1 MSMLLADQVVD
12 SELKTL
18 AANIPFRVIQA
29 RAPTTADKYSRAYN
43 EFQNWTS
50 KYDELVSLPASAI
63 TVVLYLEYLLQ
74 NGFPYCRLE
83 CAFYGINWVHN
94 MFGMSSP

>member
-1 MSMLLADQVVD
+1 MYVQGNRVSMLLADQVVAL
-12 SELKTL
+12 ELKTL

-50 KYDELVSLPASAI
+50 RYDELVSLPASAV
-63 TVVLYLEYLLQ
+63 TVVLYLEYLLKNAWFSIFQ
-74 NGFPYCRLE
+74 T
-83 CAFYGINWVHN
+83 
-94 MFGMSSP
+94 

>member
-1 MSMLLADQVVD
+1 MYVPGNRVSMLLTDQVVD
-12 SELKTL
+12 LELKTL

-50 KYDELVSLPASAI
+50 RYDELVSLASAV
-63 TVVLYLEYLLQ
+63 TVVLYLEYLLKNAWFSIFQ
-74 NGFPYCRLE
+74 T
-83 CAFYGINWVHN
+83 
-94 MFGMSSP
+94 